1 MFTGGLLEGND
12 WQASA
17 KAKSCILCFTTL
29 CLPPENFQVCIILR
43 FQQNFLHVC
52 CSPSPLSHLPSTDP
66 LRFLEERIR
75 ITHPEARIRM
85 MSSINGGGDGLSKLI
100 SDLSLKL
107 HNLQAEMENSDG
119 VAS

>member
-1 MFTGGLLEGND
+1 
-12 WQASA
+12 
-17 KAKSCILCFTTL
+17 
-29 CLPPENFQVCIILR
+29 
-43 FQQNFLHVC
+43 
-52 CSPSPLSHLPSTDP
+52 
-66 LRFLEERIR
+66 
-75 ITHPEARIRM
+75 M